1 MNKYLESGE
10 KMKNYPK
17 DYVTSMDKIPLGD
30 RAETGVWQLALRIVA
45 SQPASYWAG
54 HSYKQVQ
61 VAIKMEIM
69 SKFFVSLLCIVQL

>member
-1 MNKYLESGE
+1 
-10 KMKNYPK
+10 
-17 DYVTSMDKIPLGD
+17 MDKIPLGD

-61 VAIKMEIM
+61 VAIKMEKI
-69 SKFFVSLLCIVQL
+69 SNFFVLLLFLAQI